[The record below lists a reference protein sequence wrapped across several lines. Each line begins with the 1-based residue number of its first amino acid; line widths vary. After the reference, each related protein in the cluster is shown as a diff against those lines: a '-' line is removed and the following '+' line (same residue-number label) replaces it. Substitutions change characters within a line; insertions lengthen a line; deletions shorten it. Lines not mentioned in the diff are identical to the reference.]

1 MSIYSLEDLVMAED
15 NLRPQTTTSFTKQWQ
30 GEPYDFPNEYI
41 TDPFPIQMQIP
52 LSSYV
57 IDRNERF
64 AERYRKNI
72 ASS

>member
-1 MSIYSLEDLVMAED
+1 MNIYSLEDLVMADD
-15 NLRPQTTTSFTKQWQ
+15 NLRPQTTTSYKKQWQ
-30 GEPYDFPNEYI
+30 GEAYDFPNSYI
-41 TDPFPIQMQIP
+41 TDPFPIQTDIP